1 MPSVLIEVR
10 RSYTAAE
17 ESAVIDAVHEALQTA
32 FRIPPQDR
40 HVRLVVHEPHR
51 FACPPGIAQPDRCT
65 YVSIDAFEGRS
76 LDAKRTLYQQ
86 IVGNLEPL
94 GIPRDHVSIL
104 LRDIPRSNWGIR
116 GGLAACDVDLGF
128 DVNV

>member
-1 MPSVLIEVR
+1 
-10 RSYTAAE
+10 
-17 ESAVIDAVHEALQTA
+17 
-32 FRIPPQDR
+32 
-40 HVRLVVHEPHR
+40 
-51 FACPPGIAQPDRCT
+51 
-65 YVSIDAFEGRS
+65 VSIDAIEGRS

-104 LRDIPRSNWGIR
+104 LRDIPPSNWGIR
-116 GGLAACDVDLGF
+116 GGLPACEVALGF

>member
-1 MPSVLIEVR
+1 MPSVVIEVR

-17 ESAVIDAVHEALQTA
+17 ESAIISAVHEALRTA
-32 FRIPPQDR
+32 FRIPPHDR

-51 FACPPGIAQPDRCT
+51 FACPPDKAHPDRCT

-76 LDAKRTLYQQ
+76 LDAKRRLYQE
-86 IVGNLEPL
+86 IVENLEPL

-104 LRDIPRSNWGIR
+104 LRDVPLSNWGIR
-116 GGLAACDVDLGF
+116 GGVAACDIQLGF